1 MRLPRTLLLICA
13 LVLSIAAADGAS
25 GTTLN
30 VYLCPEGECRSDYDC
45 FNFCCS
51 RYGCDPAWPPFC
63 VKDFQT
69 PSGCGVCFC

>member
-13 LVLSIAAADGAS
+13 LVLSIAAANTAS

-30 VYLCPEGECRSDYDC
+30 IYCPEGECRSDSEC
-45 FNFCCS
+45 FSYCCA

>member
-13 LVLSIAAADGAS
+13 MVLSIAAANTAS

-30 VYLCPEGECRSDYDC
+30 VYCQEGECRGDSEC
-45 FNFCCS
+45 FTYCCS
-51 RYGCDPAWPPFC
+51 RYNCDPAWPPFC

>member
-1 MRLPRTLLLICA
+1 MRLPRIFLLVCA
-13 LVLSIAAADGAS
+13 LVFSIAAANGAS

-30 VYLCPEGECRSDYDC
+30 VYCQEGECTADYQC
-45 FNFCCS
+45 SIYCCS
-51 RYGCDPAWPPFC
+51 RYPCDPEWPPFC